1 MKQQK
6 CVLDSV
12 FYKNRYVKIIN
23 LAGPRY
29 SPETNV
35 DLPLSDNFH
44 GLCITV
50 EFYNEIRI
58 LTGLIRKGSKYDK
71 SDWDDENIDKGNK
84 LLSKTIYE
92 LHEIVSDIMEYSSET
107 INWAEI
113 TRLTEDADSQL
124 LNLQAFPHFLNQPDF
139 HL

>member
-44 GLCITV
+44 GLCRTV

-71 SDWDDENIDKGNK
+71 SE
-84 LLSKTIYE
+84 
-92 LHEIVSDIMEYSSET
+92 
-107 INWAEI
+107 
-113 TRLTEDADSQL
+113 
-124 LNLQAFPHFLNQPDF
+124 
-139 HL
+139 

>member
-1 MKQQK
+1 MKQRK
-6 CVLDSV
+6 SVLDSD
-12 FYKNRYVKIIN
+12 FYKNRYDKIIN

-35 DLPLSDNFH
+35 DIPLSDIFH
-44 GLCITV
+44 GLCRTE
-50 EFYNEIRI
+50 EFYNEIRKM
-58 LTGLIRKGSKYDK
+58 TGLIRKGSKYDK
-71 SDWDDENIDKGNK
+71 SDWDDESINKRNK
-84 LLSKTIYE
+84 LLSNTLCG
-92 LHEIVSDIMEYSSET
+92 LHEIVCNIRDYSSET

-113 TRLTEDADSQL
+113 TRLTEHADSQL